1 MSKRLRTKK
10 WCNHYRGMHER
21 DDCEAGIKFKD
32 LPNHGTPQF
41 FDRCPCFGPCGGC
54 DKAEYP
60 TDEEIE
66 ANRLELNKRFE
77 LIGKA
82 RAAIV
87 EACGGPWKRGTPSNS
102 GTIDCPACN
111 GVKTLRFSRAGYNGH
126 VHAACTTEGCV
137 RWME

>member
-1 MSKRLRTKK
+1 
-10 WCNHYRGMHER
+10 MHER

-32 LPNHGTPQF
+32 LPNHGTPEF
-41 FDRCPCFGPCGGC
+41 FNSCPCFEPCGGC

-60 TDEEIE
+60 TDEQIE
-66 ANRLELNKRFE
+66 ENKRLLAVRFE
-77 LIGKA
+77 NIGKA

-87 EACGGPWKRGTPSNS
+87 EACGGPWKRGTPSHS
-102 GTIDCPACN
+102 GIIDCPACN